1 MANPIEVQKHL
12 AGVDYPCSKQQLVEA
27 ARANGADDDLI
38 DELNSLPDNEFS
50 GPDQVEKA
58 LF

>member
-1 MANPIEVQKHL
+1 MPNPIEVQKAL
-12 AGVDYPCSKQQLVEA
+12 AGITYPAGKSDVLDCAKK
-27 ARANGADDDLI
+27 NGADDALINDL
-38 DELNSLPDNEFS
+38 ERLPDDEFS

>member
-1 MANPIEVQKHL
+1 MPNPIEVQKAL
-12 AGVDYPCSKQQLVEA
+12 AGIDYPASKSDVLDCA
-27 ARANGADDDLI
+27 KGNGADDGLI
-38 DELNSLPDNEFS
+38 DDLEKLPDDEFS